1 MQKTIVHLIDDATAG
16 GVNRMLAFLC
26 EHPAFAK
33 DTAQTIV
40 RTRRGQLAPPALDA
54 DVIVSH
60 LSVSWSNF
68 AFMTALRADYPATPL
83 IHMEHSYSERF
94 TALNVENVDRFH
106 TLLQSTYA
114 LFDRVI
120 AVSEAQS
127 AWMARANLCE
137 DEALSIIRPCVDL
150 SAFLALSPI
159 PSQAPRTI
167 GAIGR
172 LDTQKG
178 FDILVKAFALP
189 ALAGH
194 RLIVFGDGAEGG
206 TLRALAEGHGN
217 ITFRPFTS
225 DPAGAMAEC
234 DAVAMPS
241 RWEPYGLVALE
252 AMAAGRPL
260 LTTRCDG
267 LRDHLA
273 NGAIDIGENTP
284 SAWVEAIGTLR
295 TDEIANAVDMGR
307 RCASAATTVF
317 LDNWSALLR
326 EPPIPAN

>member
-1 MQKTIVHLIDDATAG
+1 MKTIVHLIDDATAG

-26 EHPAFAK
+26 EHPDLAK
-33 DTAQTIV
+33 DAAQTIV
-40 RTRRGQLAPPALDA
+40 HTKRGQLTPPALEA
-54 DVIVSH
+54 DIMISH

-83 IHMEHSYSERF
+83 IHVEHSYSERF
-94 TALNVENVDRFH
+94 TALNVENIDRFH

-120 AVSEAQS
+120 AVSDAQA
-127 AWMARANLCE
+127 AWMTRAGLCPRS
-137 DEALSIIRPCVDL
+137 ALTTLKPCVDL
-150 SAFLALSPI
+150 SGFLALP
-159 PSQAPRTI
+159 PAGQRAPLTI

-172 LDTQKG
+172 LDAQKG

-189 ALAGH
+189 ELADH
-194 RLIVFGDGAEGG
+194 RLVVFGDGEE
-206 TLRALAEGHGN
+206 RDALAALVEGRDN
-217 ITFRPFTS
+217 IAFFPFTD
-225 DPAGAMAEC
+225 DPAGAMGAC

-284 SAWVEAIGTLR
+284 AAWAEAISTLSAEETAAAVENGR
-295 TDEIANAVDMGR
+295 TTAA
-307 RCASAATTVF
+307 AATGVF
-317 LDNWSALLR
+317 LDKWSAVFR
-326 EPPIPAN
+326 DPPMPAD